1 MMMKVDAAVELHRH
15 LMAAADELS
24 GDAAVVT
31 DLVDEAS
38 GLLGQTLADVGHDI
52 RRLAGR
58 MRSIADDLD
67 DRIRLVALGGPD
79 MNAGLAAL
87 EHLRDHFK
95 LIETRGDPR
104 RADGKLSRR
113 DLEWARTELA
123 GPPGDAAAWLLANRD
138 FFDKVETAKYNRRYL
153 DRPHEGV
160 FHHEESDEDGLM
172 SLEDIDAFV
181 TKSTA
186 WTTLLPHLAAID
198 GAASGGAGGGKGAAA
213 GSGGGEGAADG
224 VLSRE
229 DFEALMAGYRLP
241 PDVDRAVKQVLDDR
255 AYHRPGGGGVVSLG
269 TALDLLSFVPVVG
282 DLVDAGRS
290 LYYVLNGDY
299 VTAAIFALGLAPI
312 PGLSGSGLRH
322 SVRVVESITNAAM
335 GGGSRAGMT
344 KAKQE
349 VITDTMQTWRANE
362 AADFVLEKTGED
374 EGWLGEMNQVISS
387 RMSKQFMLR

>member
-1 MMMKVDAAVELHRH
+1 MMKVDAAVELHRH

-24 GDAAVVT
+24 ADSAVVT

-38 GLLGQTLADVGHDI
+38 GLLGQTLANVGHDI
-52 RRLAGR
+52 KRLAGR

-87 EHLRDHFK
+87 EHLRNHFK
-95 LIETRGDPR
+95 LIETRGDPS

-113 DLEWARTELA
+113 DLEWARSEVP
-123 GPPGDAAAWLLANRD
+123 GPAGDAAAWLLANRD

-153 DRPHEGV
+153 DRSYEGV
-160 FHHEESDEDGLM
+160 FHHDEANEDGLM

-186 WTTLLPHLAAID
+186 WTALLPHLAAID
-198 GAASGGAGGGKGAAA
+198 GAASGGGKGAAG
-213 GSGGGEGAADG
+213 GSGDGEGGTDG

-241 PDVDRAVKQVLDDR
+241 PDVDRAVKQVLADR
-255 AYHRPGGGGVVSLG
+255 AYHRPDGGGVVSLG

-322 SVRVVESITNAAM
+322 SVRVVESITGAAL
-335 GGGSRAGMT
+335 GGGSKAGMA

-374 EGWLGEMNQVISS
+374 EGWLGELNQVISS

>member
-1 MMMKVDAAVELHRH
+1 MMMKVDAATELHRH
-15 LMAAADELS
+15 LMAAADDLS
-24 GDAAVVT
+24 ADSAAVT

-38 GLLGQTLADVGHDI
+38 TLLDQPLASVGHDI

-58 MRSIADDLD
+58 LRAIADDLD
-67 DRIRLVALGGPD
+67 DRVRLVALGGPD

-87 EHLRDHFK
+87 EHLREHFK
-95 LIETRGDPR
+95 LIESRGDPS
-104 RADGKLSRR
+104 RADGRLSRR
-113 DLEWARTELA
+113 DLEWARGELP
-123 GPPGDAAAWLLANRD
+123 GPAGDAAAWLLANRG
-138 FFDKVETAKYNRRYL
+138 FFDRVETAKHNRRYL
-153 DRPHEGV
+153 DRPYDGV
-160 FHHEESDEDGLM
+160 FAHDEAEEDGLM

-198 GAASGGAGGGKGAAA
+198 GAA
-213 GSGGGEGAADG
+213 SGGGEGAADG

-241 PDVDRAVKQVLDDR
+241 PDVDRAVKQVLEDR
-255 AYHRPGGGGVVSLG
+255 AYHRPGGGAAVGLG

-282 DLVDAGRS
+282 DLVDAGRA

-299 VTAAIFALGLAPI
+299 VTAGIFALGLAPI

-322 SVRVVESITNAAM
+322 SVRMVENIADAAM
-335 GGGSRAGMT
+335 GGGRKAGAARA
-344 KAKQE
+344 KHE
-349 VITDTMQTWRANE
+349 LITDTMQTWRANE

-374 EGWLGEMNQVISS
+374 EGWLGEINQVISS

>member
-1 MMMKVDAAVELHRH
+1 MMMKVDAATELHRH
-15 LMAAADELS
+15 LMAAADDLS
-24 GDAAVVT
+24 ADSAVIT
-31 DLVDEAS
+31 DLMGEAS
-38 GLLGQTLADVGHDI
+38 TLLNQTLADVGHDV

-58 MRSIADDLD
+58 LRTIADDLD
-67 DRIRLVALGGPD
+67 DRVRLVALGGPD

-87 EHLRDHFK
+87 EHLREHFK
-95 LIETRGDPR
+95 LIECRGDPS

-113 DLEWARTELA
+113 DLEWARGELP
-123 GPPGDAAAWLLANRD
+123 GPAGDAAAWLLANRG
-138 FFDKVETAKYNRRYL
+138 FFDRVETAKHNRRYMN
-153 DRPHEGV
+153 RPYDGV
-160 FHHEESDEDGLM
+160 FDHDEADEDGLM

-198 GAASGGAGGGKGAAA
+198 GAASGG
-213 GSGGGEGAADG
+213 GEGAADG

-229 DFEALMAGYRLP
+229 DFEALMAGYQLP

-255 AYHRPGGGGVVSLG
+255 AYHQPGGGTVGLG

-282 DLVDAGRS
+282 DLVDAGRA

-299 VTAAIFALGLAPI
+299 VTAGIFALGLAPI

-322 SVRVVESITNAAM
+322 SVRMVENIADAAM
-335 GGGSRAGMT
+335 GGGRQAGAARA
-344 KAKQE
+344 KKE
-349 VITDTMQTWRANE
+349 FITDTMQTWRANE

-374 EGWLGEMNQVISS
+374 EGWLGEINQVISS

>member
-1 MMMKVDAAVELHRH
+1 MMMKVGAAVELHRH
-15 LMAAADELS
+15 LMATADELS
-24 GDAAVVT
+24 ADSAVVT

-38 GLLGQTLADVGHDI
+38 GLLGQTLANIGHDI

-95 LIETRGDPR
+95 LIETRGDPS

-113 DLEWARTELA
+113 DLEWARWELPGPA
-123 GPPGDAAAWLLANRD
+123 GEAAAWLLANRD
-138 FFDKVETAKYNRRYL
+138 FFDKVETAKYNRRYM
-153 DRPHEGV
+153 DRSYEGV
-160 FHHEESDEDGLM
+160 FHHDEAHEDGLM

-186 WTTLLPHLAAID
+186 WTALLPHLAAID
-198 GAASGGAGGGKGAAA
+198 GASGSGKGATG
-213 GSGGGEGAADG
+213 GSESGEDGTDG

-229 DFEALMAGYRLP
+229 DFEALMAGYQLP
-241 PDVDRAVKQVLDDR
+241 PDVDRAVKQVLADR
-255 AYHRPGGGGVVSLG
+255 AYRRPGGGGVVSLG

-282 DLVDAGRS
+282 DLVDAGRA

-322 SVRVVESITNAAM
+322 SVRVVESITDAAL
-335 GGGSRAGMT
+335 GGGGKAGMV

-362 AADFVLEKTGED
+362 AADFMLEKTGED

>member
-1 MMMKVDAAVELHRH
+1 MMMKVDAATELHRH
-15 LMAAADELS
+15 LMAAADDLS
-24 GDAAVVT
+24 ADSAVIT
-31 DLVDEAS
+31 DLMGEAS
-38 GLLGQTLADVGHDI
+38 TLLNQTLADVGHDV

-58 MRSIADDLD
+58 LRTIADDLD
-67 DRIRLVALGGPD
+67 DRVRLVALGGPD

-87 EHLRDHFK
+87 EHLREHFK
-95 LIETRGDPR
+95 LIECRGDPS

-113 DLEWARTELA
+113 DLEWARGELP
-123 GPPGDAAAWLLANRD
+123 GPAGDAAAWLLANRG
-138 FFDKVETAKYNRRYL
+138 FFNRVETAKHNRRYMN
-153 DRPHEGV
+153 RPYDGV
-160 FHHEESDEDGLM
+160 FDHDEAEEDGLM

-198 GAASGGAGGGKGAAA
+198 GAASGG
-213 GSGGGEGAADG
+213 GESAADG

-229 DFEALMAGYRLP
+229 DFEALMAGYHLP
-241 PDVDRAVKQVLDDR
+241 PDVDRAVKQVLADR
-255 AYHRPGGGGVVSLG
+255 AYHQPGGSTVGLG

-282 DLVDAGRS
+282 DLVDAGRA

-299 VTAAIFALGLAPI
+299 VTAGIFALGLAPI

-322 SVRVVESITNAAM
+322 SVRMVENIADAAM
-335 GGGSRAGMT
+335 GGGRQAGAAR
-344 KAKQE
+344 AKQE
-349 VITDTMQTWRANE
+349 FITDTMQTWRANE

-374 EGWLGEMNQVISS
+374 EGWLGEINQVISS

>member
-1 MMMKVDAAVELHRH
+1 MMMKVDAATELHRH
-15 LMAAADELS
+15 LMAAADDLS
-24 GDAAVVT
+24 ADSAVIT
-31 DLVDEAS
+31 DLMGEAS
-38 GLLGQTLADVGHDI
+38 TLLNQTLADVGHDV

-58 MRSIADDLD
+58 LRTIADDLD
-67 DRIRLVALGGPD
+67 DRVRLVALGGPD

-95 LIETRGDPR
+95 LIECRGDPS

-113 DLEWARTELA
+113 DLEWARGKLP
-123 GPPGDAAAWLLANRD
+123 GPAGDAAAWLLANRG
-138 FFDKVETAKYNRRYL
+138 FFDRVETAKHNRRYMN
-153 DRPHEGV
+153 RPYDGV
-160 FHHEESDEDGLM
+160 FDHDEADEDGLM

-198 GAASGGAGGGKGAAA
+198 GAASGG
-213 GSGGGEGAADG
+213 GEGAADG

-229 DFEALMAGYRLP
+229 DFEALMAGYHLP

-255 AYHRPGGGGVVSLG
+255 AYHQPGGGTVGLG

-282 DLVDAGRS
+282 DLVDAGRA

-299 VTAAIFALGLAPI
+299 VTAGIFALGLAPI

-322 SVRVVESITNAAM
+322 SVRMVENIADAAM
-335 GGGSRAGMT
+335 GGGRQAGAARA
-344 KAKQE
+344 KKE
-349 VITDTMQTWRANE
+349 FITDTMQTWRANE

-374 EGWLGEMNQVISS
+374 EGWLGEINQVISS

>member
-1 MMMKVDAAVELHRH
+1 MMMKVDAATELHRH
-15 LMAAADELS
+15 LMAAADDLS
-24 GDAAVVT
+24 ADSAVIT
-31 DLVDEAS
+31 DLMGEAS
-38 GLLGQTLADVGHDI
+38 ALLNQTLADVGHDV

-58 MRSIADDLD
+58 LRTIADDLD
-67 DRIRLVALGGPD
+67 DRVRLVALGGPD

-87 EHLRDHFK
+87 EHLREHFK
-95 LIETRGDPR
+95 LIECRGDPS

-113 DLEWARTELA
+113 DLEWARGKLP
-123 GPPGDAAAWLLANRD
+123 GPAGDAAAWLLANRG
-138 FFDKVETAKYNRRYL
+138 FFDRVETAKHNRRYMN
-153 DRPHEGV
+153 RPYDGV
-160 FHHEESDEDGLM
+160 FDHDEADEDGLM

-198 GAASGGAGGGKGAAA
+198 GAASGG
-213 GSGGGEGAADG
+213 GEGAADG

-229 DFEALMAGYRLP
+229 DFEALMAGYHLP

-255 AYHRPGGGGVVSLG
+255 AYHQPGGGAAVGLA

-282 DLVDAGRS
+282 DLVDAGRA

-299 VTAAIFALGLAPI
+299 VTAGIFALGLAPI

-322 SVRVVESITNAAM
+322 SVRMVENIADAAM
-335 GGGSRAGMT
+335 GGGRQAGAARA
-344 KAKQE
+344 KKE
-349 VITDTMQTWRANE
+349 FITDTMQTWRANE

-374 EGWLGEMNQVISS
+374 EGWLGEINQVISS

>member
-1 MMMKVDAAVELHRH
+1 MMMKVGAAVELHRH
-15 LMAAADELS
+15 LMATADELS
-24 GDAAVVT
+24 ADSAVVT

-38 GLLGQTLADVGHDI
+38 GLLGQTLANIGHDI
-52 RRLAGR
+52 KRLAGR

-95 LIETRGDPR
+95 LIETRGDPS

-113 DLEWARTELA
+113 DLEWARWELPGPA
-123 GPPGDAAAWLLANRD
+123 GEAAAWLLANRD
-138 FFDKVETAKYNRRYL
+138 FFDKVETAKYNRRYM
-153 DRPHEGV
+153 DRPYEGV
-160 FHHEESDEDGLM
+160 FHHDEAHEDGLM

-186 WTTLLPHLAAID
+186 WTALLPHLAAID
-198 GAASGGAGGGKGAAA
+198 GASGSGKGAAG
-213 GSGGGEGAADG
+213 GSESGEDGTDG

-229 DFEALMAGYRLP
+229 DFEALMAGYQLP
-241 PDVDRAVKQVLDDR
+241 PDVDRAVKQVLADR
-255 AYHRPGGGGVVSLG
+255 AYRRPGGGGVVSLG

-282 DLVDAGRS
+282 DLVDAGRA

-322 SVRVVESITNAAM
+322 SVRVVESITDAAL
-335 GGGSRAGMT
+335 GGGGKAGMV

-362 AADFVLEKTGED
+362 AADFMLEKTGED

>member
-1 MMMKVDAAVELHRH
+1 MMMKVDAATELHRH
-15 LMAAADELS
+15 LMAAADDLS
-24 GDAAVVT
+24 ADSAVIT
-31 DLVDEAS
+31 DLMGEAS
-38 GLLGQTLADVGHDI
+38 TLLNQTLADVGHDV

-58 MRSIADDLD
+58 LRTIADDLD
-67 DRIRLVALGGPD
+67 DRVRLVALGGPD

-87 EHLRDHFK
+87 EHLREHFK
-95 LIETRGDPR
+95 LIECRGDPS

-113 DLEWARTELA
+113 DLEWARGKLP
-123 GPPGDAAAWLLANRD
+123 GPAGDAAAWLLANRG
-138 FFDKVETAKYNRRYL
+138 FFDRVETAKHNRRYMN
-153 DRPHEGV
+153 RPYDGV
-160 FHHEESDEDGLM
+160 FDHDEADEDGLM

-198 GAASGGAGGGKGAAA
+198 GAASGG
-213 GSGGGEGAADG
+213 GEGAADG

-229 DFEALMAGYRLP
+229 DFEALMAGYQLP

-255 AYHRPGGGGVVSLG
+255 AYHQPGGGTVGLG

-282 DLVDAGRS
+282 DLVDAGRA

-299 VTAAIFALGLAPI
+299 VTAGIFALGLAPI

-322 SVRVVESITNAAM
+322 SVRMVENIADAAM
-335 GGGSRAGMT
+335 GGGRQAGAARA
-344 KAKQE
+344 KKE
-349 VITDTMQTWRANE
+349 FITDTMQTWRANE

-374 EGWLGEMNQVISS
+374 EGWLGEINQVISS

>member
-1 MMMKVDAAVELHRH
+1 MMMKVGAAVELHRH

-24 GDAAVVT
+24 ADSAVVT

-38 GLLGQTLADVGHDI
+38 GLLGQTLANVGHDI
-52 RRLAGR
+52 KRLARR
-58 MRSIADDLD
+58 MRSLADDLD

-95 LIETRGDPR
+95 LIETRGDPS

-113 DLEWARTELA
+113 DLEWARGELP
-123 GPPGDAAAWLLANRD
+123 GPAGDAAAWLLANRD
-138 FFDKVETAKYNRRYL
+138 FFDKVETAKYNRRYM
-153 DRPHEGV
+153 DRPYEGV
-160 FHHEESDEDGLM
+160 FHHDEANEDGLM

-186 WTTLLPHLAAID
+186 WTALLPHLAAID
-198 GAASGGAGGGKGAAA
+198 GASGNGKGAAG
-213 GSGGGEGAADG
+213 GSESGEDGTDG

-229 DFEALMAGYRLP
+229 DFEALLAGYQLP
-241 PDVDRAVKQVLDDR
+241 PDVDRAVKQVLADR
-255 AYHRPGGGGVVSLG
+255 AYRRPGGGGVVSLG

-282 DLVDAGRS
+282 DLVDAGRA

-322 SVRVVESITNAAM
+322 SVRVVESITDAAL
-335 GGGSRAGMT
+335 GGGGKAGMA

-362 AADFVLEKTGED
+362 AADFMLEKTGED

>member
-1 MMMKVDAAVELHRH
+1 MMMKVDAATELHRH
-15 LMAAADELS
+15 LMAAADDLS
-24 GDAAVVT
+24 ADSAVIT
-31 DLVDEAS
+31 DLMGEAS
-38 GLLGQTLADVGHDI
+38 TLLNQTLADVGHDV

-58 MRSIADDLD
+58 LRTIADDLD
-67 DRIRLVALGGPD
+67 DRVRLVALGGPD

-87 EHLRDHFK
+87 EHLREHFK
-95 LIETRGDPR
+95 LIECRGDPS

-113 DLEWARTELA
+113 DLEWARGKLP
-123 GPPGDAAAWLLANRD
+123 GPAGDAAAWLLANRG
-138 FFDKVETAKYNRRYL
+138 FFDRVETAKHNRRYMN
-153 DRPHEGV
+153 RPYDGV
-160 FHHEESDEDGLM
+160 FDHDEADEDGLM

-198 GAASGGAGGGKGAAA
+198 GAASGG
-213 GSGGGEGAADG
+213 GEGAADG

-229 DFEALMAGYRLP
+229 DFEALMAGYHLP

-255 AYHRPGGGGVVSLG
+255 AYHQPGGGTVGLA

-282 DLVDAGRS
+282 DLVDAGRA

-299 VTAAIFALGLAPI
+299 VTAGIFALGLAPI

-322 SVRVVESITNAAM
+322 SVRMVENIADAAM
-335 GGGSRAGMT
+335 GGGRQAGAARA
-344 KAKQE
+344 KKE
-349 VITDTMQTWRANE
+349 FITDTMQTWRANE

-374 EGWLGEMNQVISS
+374 EGWLGEINQVISS